1 VALLKRKQAATAEPA
16 VVERATIAIAEAR
29 PRDRVCVAGKVT
41 RMTAR
46 PTAGQPALCVA
57 ISDDSG
63 TITAVWTGRRAI
75 GGVTLGRRVLID
87 GVSVRRGTQLEFT
100 NPRYTLLP
108 R

>member
-1 VALLKRKQAATAEPA
+1 VALLKRKQVAATEPA
-16 VVERATIAIAEAR
+16 VAERATIPIADAR
-29 PRDRVCVAGKVT
+29 PRDRVCVSGKVT

-63 TITAVWTGRRAI
+63 TISAVWTGRRAI

-87 GVSVRRGTQLEFT
+87 GVSVRRGAQLEFT